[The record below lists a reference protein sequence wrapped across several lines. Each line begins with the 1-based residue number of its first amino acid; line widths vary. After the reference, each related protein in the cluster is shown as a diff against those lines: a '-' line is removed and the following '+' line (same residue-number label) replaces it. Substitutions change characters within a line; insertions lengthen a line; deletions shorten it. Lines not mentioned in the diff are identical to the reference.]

1 VTEVIVTPRLAE
13 SRAASPPRYDIAVWE
28 AASDAT
34 TTAAWTMVLPAVTW
48 RVMSAMVTP
57 IWLARLVRN
66 CSATLPVKS
75 EGSPA
80 MAKVAATTNKADPP
94 GG

>member
-1 VTEVIVTPRLAE
+1 
-13 SRAASPPRYDIAVWE
+13 
-28 AASDAT
+28 
-34 TTAAWTMVLPAVTW
+34 
-48 RVMSAMVTP
+48 MSVMVTP

-80 MAKVAATTNKADPP
+80 MAKVAETTSKADAP